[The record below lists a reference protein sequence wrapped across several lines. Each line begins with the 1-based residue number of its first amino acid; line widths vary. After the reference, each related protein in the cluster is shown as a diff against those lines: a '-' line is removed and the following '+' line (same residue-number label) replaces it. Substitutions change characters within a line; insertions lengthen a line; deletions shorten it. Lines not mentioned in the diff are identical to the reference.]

1 MRLSTALAVLLV
13 STCSCPSQAEN
24 RRPVYLSS
32 IAAPLPTAIPG
43 IRPTVQSPQYSKHY
57 EQGLAFKKAGDANRA
72 LIEFLQAIKENPRC
86 TKAFYEQALLFRQ
99 KGYPKLAESSLCQA
113 LAIDPSFRDAR
124 ILLAAVRLEAGNTGG
139 AAQELTRSLG
149 LSSAQ
154 YSAQSP
160 AQSAAHGQ
168 PLAATQAQT
177 PTAGQGKATTKTA
190 TALPAIPQPSAPAT
204 SELNQ
209 RKSSLQ
215 FIPEGG
221 SAKDSPN
228 ADRTATS
235 KSQASRPI
243 DNDDWAKRLRY
254 LSIHGTGTL
263 KAGEAFMFSEETG
276 EAVIF
281 LTNGTRIR
289 RIITAPQDTHELV
302 KARRPDMLI
311 PADLLYK
318 LSTLGKLVASDP
330 SALIDTNAA
339 ENPDLEPA
347 KKKEYFDADLDSEDQ
362 VEDTSAKKSS
372 KHKPEKGTLGELMD
386 SNEDTDNSDNKFTHK
401 VILEDSPHDKASSP
415 IIPNDATKGPNLDS
429 TEPSSMKDFSK
440 DPVNDTLLDKTQK
453 LFGWFKKALHLPN

>member
-1 MRLSTALAVLLV
+1 MRLSTALAVLLA
-13 STCSCPSQAEN
+13 STCSCPSQAES

-32 IAAPLPTAIPG
+32 IAAPLPAAIPG

-149 LSSAQ
+149 LSSAK

-160 AQSAAHGQ
+160 TQPPAPGQ
-168 PLAATQAQT
+168 PLAATQAT
-177 PTAGQGKATTKTA
+177 IAPGQAKAAAKIA
-190 TALPAIPQPSAPAT
+190 APALPAVPQSSAPAT

-215 FIPEGG
+215 FTPEGG
-221 SAKDSPN
+221 SPKDSPN
-228 ADRTATS
+228 SDRTATT

-362 VEDTSAKKSS
+362 AEDTTAKKSS

-401 VILEDSPHDKASSP
+401 VILEDSPRDKASSP
-415 IIPNDATKGPNLDS
+415 IIPNDATKGPNLES
-429 TEPSSMKDFSK
+429 TEPSSMKDFNK
-440 DPVNDTLLDKTQK
+440 DPVNDSLLDKTQK
-453 LFGWFKKALHLPN
+453 LFGWFKKALHLP